1 MIIYHITR
9 QVDWDQA
16 LEAGSYR
23 ADTLETQGFIHCSKE
38 EQVIQTANSFY
49 RGLSG
54 LVLLCINSNL
64 VIPEIRYEN
73 LEGGEKLF
81 PHIYGP
87 LNLDA
92 VLATY
97 HFEPEHD
104 GSFILPGDIINR
116 LVSGHNRSLL
126 IERI

>member
-1 MIIYHITR
+1 MIIYHITNKI
-9 QVDWDQA
+9 DWDQA
-16 LEAGSYR
+16 LEAGIYR
-23 ADTLETQGFIHCSKE
+23 ADTLETQGFVHCSKE

-49 RGLSG
+49 HGRSG

-87 LNLDA
+87 INLDA
-92 VLATY
+92 VLAGYT
-97 HFEPEHD
+97 FEPGMD
-104 GSFILPGDIINR
+104 GSFILTDDIIKY
-116 LVSGHNRSLL
+116 
-126 IERI
+126 